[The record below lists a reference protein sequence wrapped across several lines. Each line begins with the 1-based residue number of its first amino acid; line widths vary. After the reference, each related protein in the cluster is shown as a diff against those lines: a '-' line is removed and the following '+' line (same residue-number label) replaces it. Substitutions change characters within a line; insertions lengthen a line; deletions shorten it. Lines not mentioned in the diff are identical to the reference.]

1 MKNWPANLSYVYQ
14 IISNFDLQYHSQRI
28 WQCISFEKP
37 VKNIVFAKET
47 VEKQLFTVVKLYFQF
62 KNFLPAG
69 WLNVNCKFGCKT
81 QKIPSLR
88 ICRINEKGSKKG
100 GLCVNEKTVQ
110 KQVFTVVKLYFQFKN
125 LPPAGWL
132 NVNCKFGCKTLKK
145 HFYIPSLRICRIN
158 KKGNRK
164 GGLCVNDVKTWCEFD
179 GWAWWK
185 NMAIN
190 CCETKPAAL
199 RAFLCRSSS

>member
-1 MKNWPANLSYVYQ
+1 MTYN
-14 IISNFDLQYHSQRI
+14 IILNEFDNVFPSKSR
-28 WQCISFEKP
+28 WKTSFLPK
-37 VKNIVFAKET
+37 
-47 VEKQLFTVVKLYFQF
+47 KQLKNSFLQLLNFIFSSKIFCRPVGWTSTVNSGVKHKKCFS
-62 KNFLPAG
+62 
-69 WLNVNCKFGCKT
+69 
-81 QKIPSLR
+81 IPSLR